1 MTPGIIGPFFHTK
14 IFLGEGEDGG
24 DLLEAP
30 EGQAD
35 VRAVLQTGQKL
46 GTVAAAAAA
55 SLFCGRAQF
64 PCFDVSVRKSIHGD
78 VERFRAYY

>member
-1 MTPGIIGPFFHTK
+1 MTPGKIGPFFHTK
-14 IFLGEGEDGG
+14 ISLGKGEDGG

-46 GTVAAAAAA
+46 GTAAAAA
-55 SLFCGRAQF
+55 SLFCNN
-64 PCFDVSVRKSIHGD
+64 V
-78 VERFRAYY
+78 